1 MDFYDIFVAIEAS
14 PIGTWVRDSSRGL
27 PLINAVHIIAVAM
40 VFGTIF
46 IVDLRLLGVASR
58 NRAFTK
64 VATDL
69 LKWTWIGFALAV
81 VTGLLLFA
89 ANATTF
95 YSNTQFWFK
104 MGALALAGIN
114 MFVFELVI
122 IRNVEE
128 WDTDG
133 TPPVQARISGLLSI
147 GLWCTVIVFGRWIG
161 YTKGWN
167 FSAPSEID
175 LDNLFFGAITAI
187 QTFQIA

>member
-1 MDFYDIFVAIEAS
+1 MDFYDIFVAIENS
-14 PIGTWVRDSSRGL
+14 PIGTWVRNSSHGL
-27 PLINAVHIIAVAM
+27 PLINAAHIIAVAM

-46 IVDLRLLGVASR
+46 VVDLRLLGLQAR
-58 NRAFTK
+58 NRAFTR
-64 VATDL
+64 VAGDL
-69 LKWTWIGFALAV
+69 LKWTWAGFALAV

-114 MFVFELVI
+114 MFVFEFLT

-128 WDTDG
+128 WDTDA
-133 TPPVQARISGLLSI
+133 TPPVAARISGLLSI

-187 QTFQIA
+187 QNFQIA